1 MFREEL
7 ILTTAVTMG
16 SEHFYVPRRADS
28 DNYDNNEFGIFLC
41 SEKS

>member
-7 ILTTAVTMG
+7 TVTTAVTM
-16 SEHFYVPRRADS
+16 SLEHFYVSRRADS
-28 DNYDNNEFGIFLC
+28 DNYDNNEFGTFLC